1 MTKLK
6 IKKGDSVIVISGRD
20 KGKTGEVLRVLPAES
35 RAIVQGI
42 NLAKRHTRPRMGD
55 PGGIVEKELA
65 IHISNIAHID
75 PQSSKAHPGR
85 LQVSRGRSQ
94 GPVRPPLGRSHR
106 QVSRWPRPACRS
118 FTRRPSGRR

>member
-1 MTKLK
+1 MMKLR

-42 NLAKRHTRPRMGD
+42 NVAKRHTRPRMGD

-75 PQSSKAHPGR
+75 PQSSKPTRVGYKYLADGR
-85 LQVSRGRSQ
+85 KVRFARRS
-94 GPVRPPLGRSHR
+94 GEVIDR
-106 QVSRWPRPACRS
+106 
-118 FTRRPSGRR
+118 